1 MIQMIQMSQTITF
14 SQVWDEYNKFK
25 IDFDDSP
32 FTGAIHEGEVTAEGK
47 TMPDNLEILYYLLY
61 AKFGNSFITN
71 LDINQWKFK
80 VFSTIW
86 KYGPAWEKKL
96 EIQANLKGLDIE
108 SEDFLKG
115 AKAIYNKALNPET
128 EPSTNDLKELKYI
141 NEQNTT
147 NYKKSK
153 MDALTQL
160 WNLIATDVTES
171 FLERFAPLFK
181 RIWNPGILFESE
193 E

>member
-1 MIQMIQMSQTITF
+1 MIQMSQTKTF
-14 SQVWDEYNKFK
+14 NQIWNNYTTFK
-25 IDFDDSP
+25 TDFSTSP
-32 FTGAIHEGEVTAEGK
+32 FNGIITE
-47 TMPDNLEILYYLLY
+47 PNLEILYYLLY

-71 LDINQWKFK
+71 LDENQWKFK

-96 EIQANLKGLDIE
+96 EIQANLKELELD
-108 SEDFLKG
+108 SDTLLQG

-128 EPSTNDLKELKYI
+128 NPTTASLEELTYI

-160 WNLIATDVTES
+160 WNLIATDVTDS

-193 E
+193 A

>member
-1 MIQMIQMSQTITF
+1 MKQMSQTKTFNEIWNNYTTF
-14 SQVWDEYNKFK
+14 ST
-25 IDFDDSP
+25 DFNTSP
-32 FTGAIHEGEVTAEGK
+32 FTGIITAN
-47 TMPDNLEILYYLLY
+47 NLEILYYLLY

-71 LDINQWKFK
+71 LDENQWKFK

-96 EIQANLKGLDIE
+96 EIQANLKALELD
-108 SEDFLKG
+108 SDTLLQG

-128 EPSTNDLKELKYI
+128 DPSTAALTELTYI

-181 RIWNPGILFESE
+181 KIWNPGILFESE
-193 E
+193 A

>member
-1 MIQMIQMSQTITF
+1 MKQMSQTITF
-14 SQVWDEYNKFK
+14 NQVWKTYDLFK
-25 IDFDDSP
+25 ADFNTSP
-32 FTGAIHEGEVTAEGK
+32 FNGIITAN
-47 TMPDNLEILYYLLY
+47 NLEILYYLLY

-71 LDINQWKFK
+71 LDENQWKFK

-96 EIQANLKGLDIE
+96 EIQANLKELDIK

-128 EPSTNDLKELKYI
+128 DPSTAALEEVTYI
-141 NEQNTT
+141 NAQTTT

-193 E
+193 A

>member
-1 MIQMIQMSQTITF
+1 MIQMSQTKTFNQIWGNYTTF
-14 SQVWDEYNKFK
+14 ST
-25 IDFDDSP
+25 DFNTSP
-32 FTGAIHEGEVTAEGK
+32 FTGIITAN
-47 TMPDNLEILYYLLY
+47 NLEILYYLLY

-71 LDINQWKFK
+71 LDENQWKFK

-96 EIQANLKGLDIE
+96 EIQANLKGLDIK
-108 SEDFLKG
+108 SPDFLKG

-128 EPSTNDLKELKYI
+128 APSTDSSEILKYI
-141 NEQNTT
+141 NEQSTA
-147 NYKKSK
+147 NYEKSK

-160 WNLIATDVTES
+160 WNLIATDVTDS

-181 RIWNPGILFESE
+181 KIWNPGILFESE

>member
-1 MIQMIQMSQTITF
+1 MIQMSQTITF
-14 SQVWDEYNKFK
+14 NQVWKTYDLFK
-25 IDFDDSP
+25 TDYDASP
-32 FTGAIHEGEVTAEGK
+32 FVGAIHEGEVIQGE

-71 LDINQWKFK
+71 LDENQWKFK

-96 EIQANLKGLDIE
+96 EIQANLKELDIK
-108 SEDFLKG
+108 SKDFLKG
-115 AKAIYNKALNPET
+115 ARAIYNKALNPET
-128 EPSTNDLKELKYI
+128 EPSTSALTELTYI

-147 NYKKSK
+147 NYEKSK

-160 WNLIATDVTES
+160 WNLIATDVTDS

>member
-1 MIQMIQMSQTITF
+1 MMQMSQTKTFNEIWGNYTTF
-14 SQVWDEYNKFK
+14 ST
-25 IDFDDSP
+25 DFSTSP
-32 FTGAIHEGEVTAEGK
+32 FNGIITE
-47 TMPDNLEILYYLLY
+47 PNLEILYYLLY

-71 LDINQWKFK
+71 LDENQWKFK

-96 EIQANLKGLDIE
+96 EIQANLKALELD
-108 SEDFLKG
+108 SDTLLQG

-128 EPSTNDLKELKYI
+128 DPSTAALTELTYI

-193 E
+193 A

>member
-1 MIQMIQMSQTITF
+1 MIQMSQTKTFNEIWGNYTTF
-14 SQVWDEYNKFK
+14 ST
-25 IDFDDSP
+25 DFNTSP
-32 FTGAIHEGEVTAEGK
+32 FTGIITAN
-47 TMPDNLEILYYLLY
+47 NLEILYYLLY

-71 LDINQWKFK
+71 LDENQWKFK

-96 EIQANLKGLDIE
+96 EIQANLKELELD
-108 SEDFLKG
+108 SDTLLQG
-115 AKAIYNKALNPET
+115 ARAIYNKALNPET
-128 EPSTNDLKELKYI
+128 DPSTAALTELTYI
-141 NEQNTT
+141 NEQTTT

-153 MDALTQL
+153 MDALAQL

-171 FLERFAPLFK
+171 FLERFDPLFK
-181 RIWNPGILFESE
+181 KIWNPGILFESE

>member
-1 MIQMIQMSQTITF
+1 MIQMSQTKTF
-14 SQVWDEYNKFK
+14 NEIWNNYTTFK
-25 IDFDDSP
+25 TDFSTSP
-32 FTGAIHEGEVTAEGK
+32 FTGIITE
-47 TMPDNLEILYYLLY
+47 PNLEILYYLLY

-71 LDINQWKFK
+71 LDENQWKFK

-96 EIQANLKGLDIE
+96 EIQANLKELDIN

-128 EPSTNDLKELKYI
+128 DPSTAALTELTYI

-160 WNLIATDVTES
+160 WNLIATDVTED
-171 FLERFAPLFK
+171 FLERFTPLFK

>member
-1 MIQMIQMSQTITF
+1 MK
-14 SQVWDEYNKFK
+14 E
-25 IDFDDSP
+25 
-32 FTGAIHEGEVTAEGK
+32 
-47 TMPDNLEILYYLLY
+47 
-61 AKFGNSFITN
+61 
-71 LDINQWKFK
+71 LDIK
-80 VFSTIW
+80 
-86 KYGPAWEKKL
+86 
-96 EIQANLKGLDIE
+96 

-128 EPSTNDLKELKYI
+128 NPSTNDLTELTYI
-141 NEQNTT
+141 NEQTTT

-181 RIWNPGILFESE
+181 RI
-193 E
+193 

>member
-1 MIQMIQMSQTITF
+1 MIQMSQTKTFNEIWANYTTF
-14 SQVWDEYNKFK
+14 ST
-25 IDFDDSP
+25 DFNTSP
-32 FTGAIHEGEVTAEGK
+32 FNGIITAN
-47 TMPDNLEILYYLLY
+47 NLEILYYLLY

-71 LDINQWKFK
+71 LDENQWKFK

-96 EIQANLKGLDIE
+96 EIQANLKALELD
-108 SEDFLKG
+108 SDTLLQG

-128 EPSTNDLKELKYI
+128 EPSTSALTELTYI
-141 NEQNTT
+141 NEQTTT
-147 NYKKSK
+147 NYEKSK
-153 MDALTQL
+153 MDALNQL
-160 WNLIATDVTES
+160 WNLISTDVTES

-181 RIWNPGILFESE
+181 KIWNPGILFESE

>member
-1 MIQMIQMSQTITF
+1 MIQMSQTKTFNEIWANYTTF
-14 SQVWDEYNKFK
+14 ST
-25 IDFDDSP
+25 DFSTSP
-32 FTGAIHEGEVTAEGK
+32 FNGIIKAN
-47 TMPDNLEILYYLLY
+47 NLEILYYLLY

-71 LDINQWKFK
+71 LDENQWKFK

-96 EIQANLKGLDIE
+96 EIQANLKELDIK
-108 SEDFLKG
+108 SKDFLKG
-115 AKAIYNKALNPET
+115 ARAIYNKALNPET
-128 EPSTNDLKELKYI
+128 EPSTSALTELTYI

-147 NYKKSK
+147 NYEKSK

-160 WNLIATDVTES
+160 WNLIATDVTDS

>member
-1 MIQMIQMSQTITF
+1 MIQMSQTKTFNEIWANYTTF
-14 SQVWDEYNKFK
+14 ST
-25 IDFDDSP
+25 DFNTSP
-32 FTGAIHEGEVTAEGK
+32 FNGIIKAN
-47 TMPDNLEILYYLLY
+47 NLEILYYLLY

-71 LDINQWKFK
+71 LDENQWKFK

-96 EIQANLKGLDIE
+96 EIQANLKALELD
-108 SEDFLKG
+108 SDTLLQG

-128 EPSTNDLKELKYI
+128 DPSTAALTELTYI

-181 RIWNPGILFESE
+181 KIWNPGILFESE

>member
-1 MIQMIQMSQTITF
+1 MIQMSQTKTF
-14 SQVWDEYNKFK
+14 NEIWNNYTTFK
-25 IDFDDSP
+25 TDFSTSP
-32 FTGAIHEGEVTAEGK
+32 FTGIITE
-47 TMPDNLEILYYLLY
+47 PNLEILYYLLY

-71 LDINQWKFK
+71 LDENQWKFK

-96 EIQANLKGLDIE
+96 DIQAELKKLDIT
-108 SEDFLKG
+108 SKDFLQG

-128 EPSTNDLKELKYI
+128 EPSTAALTELNYI
-141 NEQNTT
+141 NEQSTT
-147 NYKKSK
+147 NYQKSK

-181 RIWNPGILFESE
+181 KIWNPGILFESE
-193 E
+193 A

>member
-1 MIQMIQMSQTITF
+1 MIQMSQTKTF
-14 SQVWDEYNKFK
+14 NEIWNNYTTFK
-25 IDFDDSP
+25 TDFSTSP
-32 FTGAIHEGEVTAEGK
+32 FTGIITE
-47 TMPDNLEILYYLLY
+47 PNLEILYYLLY

-71 LDINQWKFK
+71 LDENQWKFK

-96 EIQANLKGLDIE
+96 DIQAELKKLDIT
-108 SEDFLKG
+108 SKDFLQG

-128 EPSTNDLKELKYI
+128 EPSTAALTELNYI
-141 NEQNTT
+141 NEQSTT
-147 NYKKSK
+147 NYQKSK

-160 WNLIATDVTES
+160 WNLIATDVTDS

-181 RIWNPGILFESE
+181 KIWNPGILFESE
-193 E
+193 A

>member
-1 MIQMIQMSQTITF
+1 MIQMSQTKTF
-14 SQVWDEYNKFK
+14 NQVWKNYDLFK
-25 IDFDDSP
+25 ADYDVSP
-32 FTGAIHEGEVTAEGK
+32 FAGIIKV
-47 TMPDNLEILYYLLY
+47 DNLPILYYLLY

-71 LDINQWKFK
+71 LDENQWKFK

-96 EIQANLKGLDIE
+96 DIQAELKKLNIE
-108 SEDFLKG
+108 SEDFLQG

-128 EPSTNDLKELKYI
+128 EPSTSTLHELQYI

-147 NYKKSK
+147 NYEKSK

-181 RIWNPGILFESE
+181 KIWNPGTLFESE

>member
-1 MIQMIQMSQTITF
+1 MIQMSQTKTFNEIWANYTTF
-14 SQVWDEYNKFK
+14 ST
-25 IDFDDSP
+25 DFNTSP
-32 FTGAIHEGEVTAEGK
+32 FNGIITAN
-47 TMPDNLEILYYLLY
+47 NLEILYYLLY

-71 LDINQWKFK
+71 LDENQWKFK

-96 EIQANLKGLDIE
+96 EIQASLKELDIK

-115 AKAIYNKALNPET
+115 ARAIYNKALNPET
-128 EPSTNDLKELKYI
+128 EPSTSALTELNYI
-141 NEQNTT
+141 NEQTTT

-160 WNLIATDVTES
+160 WNLIATDVTDS

-193 E
+193 A

>member
-1 MIQMIQMSQTITF
+1 MIQMSQTKTF
-14 SQVWDEYNKFK
+14 NEIWKNYTLFK
-25 IDFDDSP
+25 TDFDASP
-32 FTGAIHEGEVTAEGK
+32 FTGIIHEGEVIAGE

-71 LDINQWKFK
+71 LDEKQWKFK

-96 EIQANLKGLDIE
+96 EIQANLKELDLD
-108 SEDFLKG
+108 SDTLLQG

-128 EPSTNDLKELKYI
+128 EPSTQALTELTYI

-147 NYKKSK
+147 NYQKSK

-181 RIWNPGILFESE
+181 KIWNPGILFESE
-193 E
+193 V

>member
-1 MIQMIQMSQTITF
+1 MIQMSQTITF
-14 SQVWDEYNKFK
+14 SQVWDEYDKFK
-25 IDFDDSP
+25 TDFDDSP
-32 FTGAIHEGEVTAEGK
+32 FTGIITD
-47 TMPDNLEILYYLLY
+47 DNLEILYYLLY

-71 LDINQWKFK
+71 LDENQWKFK

-96 EIQANLKGLDIE
+96 EIQAKLKELNINSD
-108 SEDFLKG
+108 DFLKG
-115 AKAIYNKALNPET
+115 ARAIYNHALNPET
-128 EPSTNDLKELKYI
+128 SPSTATLHELPYI

-147 NYKKSK
+147 NYEKSK

>member
-1 MIQMIQMSQTITF
+1 MEQMSQTKTFNEIWANYTTF
-14 SQVWDEYNKFK
+14 ST
-25 IDFDDSP
+25 DFNTSP
-32 FTGAIHEGEVTAEGK
+32 FTGIITAN
-47 TMPDNLEILYYLLY
+47 NLEILYYLLY

-71 LDINQWKFK
+71 LDENQWKFK

-96 EIQANLKGLDIE
+96 EIQANLKALELD
-108 SEDFLKG
+108 SDTLLQG

-128 EPSTNDLKELKYI
+128 DPSTAALTELTYI

-181 RIWNPGILFESE
+181 KIWNPGILFESE
-193 E
+193 A

>member
-1 MIQMIQMSQTITF
+1 MIQMSQTKTF
-14 SQVWDEYNKFK
+14 NEIWKNYTLFK
-25 IDFDDSP
+25 TDFSTSP
-32 FTGAIHEGEVTAEGK
+32 FNGIITE
-47 TMPDNLEILYYLLY
+47 PNLEILYYLLY

-71 LDINQWKFK
+71 LDENQWKFK

-96 EIQANLKGLDIE
+96 DIQTELKKLDIK
-108 SEDFLKG
+108 SKDFLQG

-128 EPSTNDLKELKYI
+128 EPSTKALTELPYI

-181 RIWNPGILFESE
+181 KIWNPGILFESE
-193 E
+193 V